1 MPRLLFA
8 GVVCI
13 ALVALLCS
21 ALAGWMPGT
30 SARFPGL
37 FGSAAEADGDGAAN
51 AQNAVV
57 APGVVAGAVSATV
70 GPVDAPLPTSGADV
84 EIRDEVLGAYQS
96 AVALAPRPCR
106 LEVSLL
112 AAIGQVESG
121 NLSGHQLDSDNR
133 PEPAIVGPPLDGS
146 NGLTAVPDTDSGE
159 WDGDTT
165 WDRAVGPL
173 AFIPGAWRLSGVD
186 FDADGERDPQDIED
200 SSGAAMVFLC
210 ASGHDLSSRGGL
222 RSVIWTYNPVPGYV
236 DLVMAWKTAFVA
248 AGLDDAEAEPP
259 ELTAVQVAQVTR
271 DVEVSTRRTAD
282 ALEPSSPGIVPVADP
297 NDPSTPGPS
306 GGPPLTPGKPP
317 PWVKPPPG
325 STPAPTP
332 PGSTPTPGGPPG
344 GPPLP
349 PPTSPTPSDPPTRPS
364 PTDPDPGLGIPA
376 PPGTPNPGPSDP
388 TPSDPGPSDPPP
400 SDPGP
405 SDPPPPPNDP
415 EPSNP
420 PPPND
425 PPNDPGPSNPPPPNE
440 PEPSDPPNDPGPSN
454 PPPPNDPE
462 PSDPPSSPAPTS
474 SPNPPPPNDPEPSNP
489 GPTSSP
495 DPTSDPGPTSSPG
508 SPSPSGSTSPSASE
522 TARVE

>member
-1 MPRLLFA
+1 MTPHMLKSSGFAVRLRGMPRLLFA

-210 ASGHDLSSRGGL
+210 ASGHEGGL
-222 RSVIWTYNPVPGYV
+222 PGHHEVDVPRHRV
-236 DLVMAWKTAFVA
+236 VRPDHA
-248 AGLDDAEAEPP
+248 A
-259 ELTAVQVAQVTR
+259 Q
-271 DVEVSTRRTAD
+271 
-282 ALEPSSPGIVPVADP
+282 
-297 NDPSTPGPS
+297 
-306 GGPPLTPGKPP
+306 
-317 PWVKPPPG
+317 
-325 STPAPTP
+325 PA
-332 PGSTPTPGGPPG
+332 
-344 GPPLP
+344 
-349 PPTSPTPSDPPTRPS
+349 
-364 PTDPDPGLGIPA
+364 A
-376 PPGTPNPGPSDP
+376 
-388 TPSDPGPSDPPP
+388 
-400 SDPGP
+400 
-405 SDPPPPPNDP
+405 
-415 EPSNP
+415 
-420 PPPND
+420 
-425 PPNDPGPSNPPPPNE
+425 
-440 PEPSDPPNDPGPSN
+440 
-454 PPPPNDPE
+454 
-462 PSDPPSSPAPTS
+462 
-474 SPNPPPPNDPEPSNP
+474 
-489 GPTSSP
+489 
-495 DPTSDPGPTSSPG
+495 
-508 SPSPSGSTSPSASE
+508 
-522 TARVE
+522 